1 MCNYSDYVYAQ
12 GIAEGEAKGEAKGKA
27 EGRTE
32 GKIEALLRSIRNVM
46 SGFGVSY
53 DKAAEVLNLSE
64 EEIVLVREYS
74 DELEKKNGKKTKQDV
89 SLA

>member
-12 GIAEGEAKGEAKGKA
+12 GIAEGEAKGKAEGKA

-46 SGFGVSY
+46 GGFGVSY

-74 DELEKKNGKKTKQDV
+74 DELEKKNSKKTKQDV

>member
-12 GIAEGEAKGEAKGKA
+12 GIAEGEAKGKAEGKA
-27 EGRTE
+27 EGKAKGRTE

-53 DKAAEVLNLSE
+53 DKAAEVLDLSKE
-64 EEIVLVREYS
+64 ELVLIQEYN
-74 DELEKKNGKKTKQDV
+74 DKLGKERQEN
-89 SLA
+89 